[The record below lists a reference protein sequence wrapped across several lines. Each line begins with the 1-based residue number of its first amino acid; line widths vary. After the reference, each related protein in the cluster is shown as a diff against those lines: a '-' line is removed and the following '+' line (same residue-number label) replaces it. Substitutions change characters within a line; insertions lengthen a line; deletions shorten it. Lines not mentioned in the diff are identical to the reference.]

1 MVTANAPVGIPSKKD
16 YINFGSDSALMSLIG
31 NGKSALATSY
41 RIVFECLSQVAF
53 EMGGW
58 N

>member
-31 NGKSALATSY
+31 NGKSTLASSY
-41 RIVFECLSQVAF
+41 RVVSKCLSHEAI